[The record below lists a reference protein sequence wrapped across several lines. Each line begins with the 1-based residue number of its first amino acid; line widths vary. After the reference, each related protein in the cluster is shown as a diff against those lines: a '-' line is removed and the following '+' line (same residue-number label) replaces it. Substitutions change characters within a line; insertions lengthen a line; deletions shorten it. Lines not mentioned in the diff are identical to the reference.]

1 MGEFGLN
8 KNIIE
13 AGIKIKTKH
22 LKTLKY
28 SELTGT
34 AARGGKEKEHRQ
46 TDRQV
51 KIHYWLMYSNL
62 QTINKTKVW
71 SQPLPSYCIWT
82 VKLVLG
88 GSERCTR
95 LQ

>member
-22 LKTLKY
+22 LKILKY

-34 AARGGKEKEHRQ
+34 AARGGKENEHRQ
-46 TDRQV
+46 TD
-51 KIHYWLMYSNL
+51 
-62 QTINKTKVW
+62 
-71 SQPLPSYCIWT
+71 
-82 VKLVLG
+82 KLKYIIG
-88 GSERCTR
+88 
-95 LQ
+95 